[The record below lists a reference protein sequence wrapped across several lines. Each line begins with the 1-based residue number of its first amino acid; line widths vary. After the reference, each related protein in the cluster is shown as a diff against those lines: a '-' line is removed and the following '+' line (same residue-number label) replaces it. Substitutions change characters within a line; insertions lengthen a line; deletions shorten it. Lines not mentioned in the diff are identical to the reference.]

1 MKVLGSYTNGNY
13 ICTIF
18 TDGTKV
24 RENDL
29 DNLTPEFAESCDIKI
44 TDFCNMNCQFCHEDS
59 SLNGKHGDIM
69 SLSFIDTIPP
79 YTELAIGGG
88 NPLSHPDFVPFLKKL
103 YSRRVIANTTV
114 NQQHFMQSFDKI
126 KGLLESGLIRG
137 LGVSVTSV
145 TPEFITAVKQFPNIV
160 LHVING
166 VIPVEDFK
174 KLYDNNLKVLI
185 LGYKMFRRGND
196 FYSETVEQNKKELF
210 DEMAELIK
218 HFKIVSFDN
227 LALKQLEV
235 KRLMS
240 KERWDEFFMGDDG
253 GYTFFI
259 DTVRQEFSKSSTSV
273 KRYAIL
279 PDIKEMFKVVTEEDK

>member
-227 LALKQLEV
+227 LGLKQLEV

>member
-18 TDGTKV
+18 NDGTKV

-227 LALKQLEV
+227 LGLKQLEV